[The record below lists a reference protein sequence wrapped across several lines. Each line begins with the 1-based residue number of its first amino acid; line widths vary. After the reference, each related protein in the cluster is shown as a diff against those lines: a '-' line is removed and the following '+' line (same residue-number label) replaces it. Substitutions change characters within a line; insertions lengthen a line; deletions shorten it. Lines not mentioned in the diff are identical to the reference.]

1 MNPIDAVR
9 INFNPDQLLLLNIC
23 LAFLLFGV
31 ALDLRVTHFK
41 EIVRSPK
48 STLIGLFSQWI
59 LLPVLTISLILIAEP
74 PVSIA
79 LGMALVAACPGGN
92 VSNYAVHLAGAN
104 AALSVTLTSISTL
117 GAILLTPVYFTLL
130 SHLIPGSEAY
140 AGTIQVDT
148 GQMLRTIL
156 QLILLPIVLG
166 MGLRW
171 RFPAFTAR
179 IRPAVGLLSMTIF
192 MGFVVVAI
200 YANFQQIV
208 DYLHLVFL
216 LVFLHNCLALS
227 AGYWLAR
234 WNNLPEADIRAISI
248 ETGIQNSGL
257 GLILIFNFF
266 DGLGGMAMVAAWWGV
281 WHLISAFLLAG
292 WWRRHR
298 STAKN
303 KPYLN

>member
-9 INFNPDQLLLLNIC
+9 INFNPDQLFLLNIC

-31 ALDLRVTHFK
+31 ALDLRLDHFR
-41 EIVRSPK
+41 EILKSPK
-48 STLIGLFSQWI
+48 STIIGLSSQWI
-59 LLPVLTISLILIAEP
+59 LLPALTISLILIVQP

-117 GAILLTPVYFTLL
+117 GAILLTPLYFSWL
-130 SHLIPGSEAY
+130 SQLIPGSEAY
-140 AGTIQVDT
+140 AGTIQVDS
-148 GQMLRTIL
+148 GQMLSTIL
-156 QLILLPIVLG
+156 QLILVPIVLG

-171 RFPAFTAR
+171 RFPEFTAK
-179 IRPAVGLLSMTIF
+179 IRRPVGILSMTIF
-192 MGFVVVAI
+192 LGFVFVAV

-216 LVFLHNCLALS
+216 LVLMHNFLALTG
-227 AGYWLAR
+227 GYWFAR
-234 WNNLPEADIRAISI
+234 WNKLPPADIRAISI

-266 DGLGGMAMVAAWWGV
+266 DGLGGMAMIAAWWGI
-281 WHLISAFLLAG
+281 WHLISAFSIAT
-292 WWRRHR
+292 WWRRHPQEIGQE
-298 STAKN
+298 AA
-303 KPYLN
+303 L

>member
-9 INFNPDQLLLLNIC
+9 INFNPEQLFLLNIC

-31 ALDLRVTHFK
+31 ALDLRLSHFK
-41 EIVRSPK
+41 EILKSPK
-48 STLIGLFSQWI
+48 STVIGLFSQWV
-59 LLPVLTISLILIAEP
+59 LLPAMTISLILIVQP

-117 GAILLTPVYFTLL
+117 GAILLTPLYFTGL
-130 SHLIPGSEAY
+130 SYLIPGSETY
-140 AGTIQVDT
+140 ANNIQVDS
-148 GQMLRTIL
+148 GQMISTIL
-156 QLILLPIVLG
+156 QLILVPIALG
-166 MGLRW
+166 MGLQW
-171 RFPAFTAR
+171 RFPNFTAR
-179 IRPAVGLLSMTIF
+179 IRRVVGILSMTIF
-192 MGFVVVAI
+192 MGFVIVAV

-216 LVFLHNCLALS
+216 LVFTHNFLALTG
-227 AGYWLAR
+227 GYWFAR
-234 WNNLPEADIRAISI
+234 WNSLPQADIRAISI

-266 DGLGGMAMVAAWWGV
+266 GGLGGMAMIAAWWGI
-281 WHLISAFLLAG
+281 WHLISAFSIAS
-292 WWRRHR
+292 WWRYHQKEVGKE
-298 STAKN
+298 AVA
-303 KPYLN
+303 